1 MSRALPGLLLCLA
14 LVLGSVLYLEAGP
27 GPSGAGM
34 DEPAVKRTAEILR
47 PNPRAPAEDTAPWV
61 ATILARPLFSPTR
74 RPAAPSAEAAKPVAE
89 MPRLAGVLVSE
100 AGSEAIFARAG
111 QKPTVART
119 GDRIG
124 PYVVTS
130 ISAGEVTLSGP
141 AGTMTLHPAFASAAE
156 QPPAA
161 PAAPS
166 PPLGKPV
173 RPGLPATAPQ
183 RGVPSLEEV
192 QGMIARQQSQVP
204 K

>member
-1 MSRALPGLLLCLA
+1 MSRALPALLLCLA
-14 LVLGSVLYLEAGP
+14 LVLGSVLYLEAGSAPP
-27 GPSGAGM
+27 GTGP
-34 DEPAVKRTAEILR
+34 DEPAARRAAEPLR
-47 PNPRAPAEDTAPWV
+47 PNPRAPAENAAPWV

-74 RPAAPSAEAAKPVAE
+74 RPPAPSAEPARPVAE

-119 GDRIG
+119 GERIG
-124 PYVVTS
+124 PYLVTS

-141 AGTMTLHPAFASAAE
+141 TGTVTLHPVFASAAE
-156 QPPAA
+156 QPPAPSAA
-161 PAAPS
+161 PA
-166 PPLGKPV
+166 PLGRPL
-173 RPGLPATAPQ
+173 RPGAPATPPQ

-192 QGMIARQQSQVP
+192 QSMIAKQQSEMP

>member
-1 MSRALPGLLLCLA
+1 MSRALPALLLCLA
-14 LVLGSVLYLEAGP
+14 LVLGGVLYLEAGP
-27 GPSGAGM
+27 GPSGAEMG
-34 DEPAVKRTAEILR
+34 EPAAGRAAEALR
-47 PNPRAPAEDTAPWV
+47 PNPRAPAEDAGPWV

-74 RPAAPSAEAAKPVAE
+74 RPPAPSAGPAKPTAE

-100 AGSEAIFARAG
+100 AGGEAIFARPG

-119 GDRIG
+119 GDRVG
-124 PYVVTS
+124 PYLVTS

-141 AGTMTLHPAFASAAE
+141 AGAVTLHPAFASAAE

-166 PPLGKPV
+166 PLGKPV
-173 RPGLPATAPQ
+173 RPGLAPASPPP
-183 RGVPSLEEV
+183 RGTPSLEEV
-192 QGMIARQQSQVP
+192 QSMIARQQSEMP

>member
-1 MSRALPGLLLCLA
+1 MSRALPVLLLCLA
-14 LVLGSVLYLEAGP
+14 LVLGGVLYLEAGP
-27 GPSGAGM
+27 APPGTGVDQPAAGRAA
-34 DEPAVKRTAEILR
+34 EPLR
-47 PNPRAPAEDTAPWV
+47 ANPRAPAENAAPWV

-74 RPAAPSAEAAKPVAE
+74 RPPAPSAEPARPVAE

-100 AGSEAIFARAG
+100 TGSEAIFARPG

-119 GDRIG
+119 GERIG
-124 PYVVTS
+124 PYLVTS

-141 AGTMTLHPAFASAAE
+141 AGAVTLHPVFASAAE
-156 QPPAA
+156 QPPAP

-166 PPLGKPV
+166 TLGKPV
-173 RPGLPATAPQ
+173 RPGAPATSPQ

-192 QGMIARQQSQVP
+192 QSMIAKQQSEMP